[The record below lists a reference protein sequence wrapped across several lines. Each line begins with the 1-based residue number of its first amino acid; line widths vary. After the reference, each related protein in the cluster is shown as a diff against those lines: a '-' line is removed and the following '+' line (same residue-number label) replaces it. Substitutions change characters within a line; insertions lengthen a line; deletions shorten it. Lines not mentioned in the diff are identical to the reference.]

1 MQVAGPDA
9 NRRDILDGGFED
21 GILVACMAVI
31 SWWKFLGQPTMIPHA
46 DDVETANALC
56 R

>member
-31 SWWKFLGQPTMIPHA
+31 SGGKSSLVTN
-46 DDVETANALC
+46 DDPA
-56 R
+56 RG

>member
-9 NRRDILDGGFED
+9 NRRDSLEGGFED
-21 GILVACMAVI
+21 GILVAGMAVI
-31 SWWKFLGQPTMIPHA
+31 SWWKFLGHQ
-46 DDVETANALC
+46 

>member
-1 MQVAGPDA
+1 MQVAGADA
-9 NRRDILDGGFED
+9 NRRDSLDGGFED

-31 SWWKFLGQPTMIPHA
+31 SWWQFLGHQ
-46 DDVETANALC
+46 